1 MYHLNEQNHSRKE
14 NDSHIREQVK
24 DEIQGAQVSGEGTTF
39 PMVNQ
44 FSFSSFFYLIFFF
57 FGCAGLYRCEWAF
70 SSFGEYGFPF
80 CCGAWALGMQ
90 AQ

>member
-57 FGCAGLYRCEWAF
+57 LAALVFIAVSGL
-70 SSFGEYGFPF
+70 SLVLVSTGFPSVVEH
-80 CCGAWALGMQ
+80 GL
-90 AQ
+90 